1 MKNPWA
7 GTSVCEARLRAQA
20 ERRRAVL
27 GGRTG
32 VFQRIPSVPAAAA
45 LLLALLLPAIPAAA
59 HDINITGVARVI
71 LLEEAPGSYRLSVV
85 DAQVPPLFNIDR
97 ILPRR
102 CAGLPPAAFAYRFS
116 CEPGLGIDDSL
127 SFPWGLAGVLVIAN
141 WLEGDSATAYVP
153 GDGTGVEV
161 SMSELKAGAGNWT
174 TLAGRYLVIGAE
186 HILFGIDHLL
196 FVLGL
201 LLLMRGFWKLV
212 QTVTAFTIAHSIT
225 LACAVLGVLPVP
237 GAPVEVLIAL
247 SIAFLAREII
257 MGQRGETTLVH
268 RRPWLVAFLF
278 GLLHGFGFAGA
289 LGELG
294 LREADI
300 PLALLFFNIGV
311 ELGQVGFIC
320 LLLGCWHLVNRF
332 GRELVFSI
340 ERGLAYGLGAI
351 ATYWFIE
358 RLPAIV
364 VA

>member
-1 MKNPWA
+1 MSAPVA
-7 GTSVCEARLRAQA
+7 DSEAVMSPSMIERA
-20 ERRRAVL
+20 RKLLLCV
-27 GGRTG
+27 
-32 VFQRIPSVPAAAA
+32 
-45 LLLALLLPAIPAAA
+45 LLLAPAAPAPA
-59 HDINITGVARVI
+59 HDINITGVARVV
-71 LLEEAPGSYRLSVV
+71 LRESAPGAYRLSVV
-85 DAQVPPLFNIDR
+85 DAQAPPLFNIER
-97 ILPRR
+97 VLPRR
-102 CAGLPPAAFAYRFS
+102 CAGLPTAEFAYRFA
-116 CEPGLGIDDSL
+116 CEPRLNVDDSL
-127 SFPWGLAGVLVIAN
+127 VFPWPLAGVLVIAN
-141 WLEGDSATAYVP
+141 WLEGDGVTAYVP
-153 GDGTGVEV
+153 GNGAEIEV
-161 SMSELKAGAGNWT
+161 PLSELKAGASSWT
-174 TLAGRYLVIGAE
+174 TLSGRYLVIGAE

-212 QTVTAFTIAHSIT
+212 QTVTSFTVAHSIT
-225 LACAVLGVLPVP
+225 LACAVLGVVPVP

-268 RRPWLVAFLF
+268 RRPWLVAFAF

-294 LREADI
+294 LSDADI

-320 LLLGCWHLVNRF
+320 VLLAGHHLIQRSNKAMM
-332 GRELVFSI
+332 FSV

-358 RLPAIV
+358 RLPAL
-364 VA
+364 VAA